1 MEYLKI
7 KTKGNA
13 SPQGK
18 PRVYFAC
25 HPADVER
32 SLERICGDIFETADC
47 AVYYTADMAAPVP
60 EENRET
66 DLGRMNLFVIAV
78 SYRLLSEPNRAMDE
92 DFAFAKSHH
101 IPVLPI
107 MLEDG
112 LDELYGRPD
121 RFGELQYLN
130 PDLTDDSAIP
140 YEEKLK
146 LYLSSVLI
154 DAETA
159 DRVRAAF
166 DAYIFLSYR
175 KKDRVYANELMRLI
189 HRNPVCRDIA
199 IWYDEFL
206 TPGESFNESI
216 EKALKKSELFTLL
229 VTPNLVNEDNYI
241 ITTEYPMARKT
252 GKPVLPAEMVR
263 TDHAEL
269 LDRFEGLPE
278 TISVEDEEIFQ
289 AQLLKTLENIAR
301 TENDDDPAHNYLIGL
316 AYLDGIDVETDRE
329 RGLALIT
336 SAGEAGLPEAMH
348 KLYQMYFSGVG
359 VELDFHKAL
368 YWAQK
373 QADQAEQVT
382 GGDTA
387 KTMYYKNVVA
397 TVYGELGEYEK
408 KKDIL
413 EELYPQVL
421 EQFGEESERTLA
433 ILNNLADAYG
443 EIGDKKRRL
452 DLLEQVL
459 RLAEKT
465 MSEDNP
471 DLWMMQQNLAV
482 ACGELGDIGRA
493 KELLERA
500 YSRTLQ
506 IQGAE
511 HPGTVR
517 IMMNLARVCA
527 ETGDPERE
535 RTLLEEASSLGGK
548 VLGDHHPF
556 TLRIL
561 SDLAHSYDK
570 LGEHER
576 AKELLE
582 QIYSL
587 ECEILGEDHRTTLGI
602 LTYLSSAWGNLGD
615 RLRELE
621 LTEKA
626 YAAFR
631 RSREKS
637 IRIRCRPCI
646 ICP

>member
-13 SPQGK
+13 NPQGK

-130 PDLTDDSAIP
+130 PDLSDDSAIP

-154 DAETA
+154 DTETA

-269 LDRFEGLPE
+269 RDRFEGLPE

-382 GGDTA
+382 GGDTV
-387 KTMYYKNVVA
+387 KTMYYKNIVA

-452 DLLEQVL
+452 DLLEQ
-459 RLAEKT
+459 RLSQSAQ
-465 MSEDNP
+465 S
-471 DLWMMQQNLAV
+471 
-482 ACGELGDIGRA
+482 
-493 KELLERA
+493 
-500 YSRTLQ
+500 SR
-506 IQGAE
+506 
-511 HPGTVR
+511 
-517 IMMNLARVCA
+517 
-527 ETGDPERE
+527 
-535 RTLLEEASSLGGK
+535 
-548 VLGDHHPF
+548 
-556 TLRIL
+556 
-561 SDLAHSYDK
+561 
-570 LGEHER
+570 
-576 AKELLE
+576 
-582 QIYSL
+582 
-587 ECEILGEDHRTTLGI
+587 
-602 LTYLSSAWGNLGD
+602 
-615 RLRELE
+615 
-621 LTEKA
+621 
-626 YAAFR
+626 R
-631 RSREKS
+631 RRNK
-637 IRIRCRPCI
+637 
-646 ICP
+646 